1 MSDPNAALKLY
12 RKTFEDAEALFDSGD
27 VAGCI
32 SAAKRNI
39 T

>member
-1 MSDPNAALKLY
+1 MCDPYAAAKLY

-27 VAGCI
+27 IAGCI
-32 SAAKRNI
+32 SAAKHNL